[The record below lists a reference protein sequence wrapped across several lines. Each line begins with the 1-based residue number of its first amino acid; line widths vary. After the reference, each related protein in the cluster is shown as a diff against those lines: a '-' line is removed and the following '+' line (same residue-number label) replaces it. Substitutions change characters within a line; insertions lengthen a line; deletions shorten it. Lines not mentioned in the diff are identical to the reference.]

1 MLVNEIKTY
10 KVIIYGQEVELKLD
24 FNALIKMHKEYGNA
38 FLLIYEYAFR
48 NDLEKLPQIIRCM
61 ANKEFTEEE
70 IKSNMLI
77 NISSIEILSN
87 ITLDLLNQ
95 ELTNTSEFK
104 EVVKKNTIHNTRKR
118 RNKRN

>member
-10 KVIIYGQEVELKLD
+10 KVIICGQEVELKLD

-38 FLLIYEYAFR
+38 FLLVYDYVFQS
-48 NDLEKLPQIIRCM
+48 DLEKLPQIVRCM

-77 NISSIEILSN
+77 NISSIETLGN

-104 EVVKKNTIHNTRKR
+104 KEVKKNHNPSTEEK
-118 RNKRN
+118 KK

>member
-10 KVIIYGQEVELKLD
+10 KVVICGEEVELKLD
-24 FNALIKMHKEYGNA
+24 FNTLIKMHKEYGNA
-38 FLLIYEYAFR
+38 FLLVYEYAFQ

-61 ANKEFTEEE
+61 SNKEFTEEE
-70 IKSNMLI
+70 IKNNMLI

-87 ITLDLLNQ
+87 ITLDLLSQ

-104 EVVKKNTIHNTRKR
+104 EVVKKNQNPQ
-118 RNKRN
+118 NKKKKK

>member
-1 MLVNEIKTY
+1 
-10 KVIIYGQEVELKLD
+10 
-24 FNALIKMHKEYGNA
+24 MHKEYGNA
-38 FLLIYEYAFR
+38 FLLVYEYVFQ

-70 IKSNMLI
+70 IKNNMII
-77 NISSIEILSN
+77 NISSIEQLSN

-104 EVVKKNTIHNTRKR
+104 EEVKKITIRPTRKR
-118 RNKRN
+118 NKRDKL

>member
-10 KVIIYGQEVELKLD
+10 KVIICGQEVELKLD

-38 FLLIYEYAFR
+38 FLLVYEYVFR

-70 IKSNMLI
+70 IKNNMII
-77 NISSIEILSN
+77 NISSIEQLSN

-104 EVVKKNTIHNTRKR
+104 EEVKKNHNPSNEK
-118 RNKRN
+118 KKK